1 MPHKELLTGG
11 GFTAVV
17 RSPDGV
23 RFVATASDTA
33 GRAASLVEY
42 IRQRCDYTLWPDD
55 ALRVRA
61 MIDDQNAEGAI
72 ATYFASVGQRWDE
85 ERLELREPDGATP
98 RRRATVAAASS

>member
-1 MPHKELLTGG
+1 MPRTNVPTSG

-33 GRAASLVEY
+33 GRSASLVEY

-61 MIDDQNAEGAI
+61 MIDDQDADGAI
-72 ATYFASVGQRWDE
+72 AAYFGSVGQRWDE
-85 ERLELREPDGATP
+85 ERLELRDPDGATSG
-98 RRRATVAAASS
+98 RRATVAASSS